1 VPDLKYFIPYSSLII
16 LFRELICSALLR
28 KVMGRIQ
35 SPRSVALGGRWK
47 EQNLRGLD
55 AGGNAHSALRV
66 MSVELGVVF
75 YQLFHLFHFLN
86 DVLGSLSVTNV
97 VDGADE
103 DDYKPDRFVPD
114 TSCPIL

>member
-1 VPDLKYFIPYSSLII
+1 MPQVCCIGWQV
-16 LFRELICSALLR
+16 E
-28 KVMGRIQ
+28 
-35 SPRSVALGGRWK
+35 GG
-47 EQNLRGLD
+47 ELRGLD

-103 DDYKPDRFVPD
+103 DDYKPVRFITD